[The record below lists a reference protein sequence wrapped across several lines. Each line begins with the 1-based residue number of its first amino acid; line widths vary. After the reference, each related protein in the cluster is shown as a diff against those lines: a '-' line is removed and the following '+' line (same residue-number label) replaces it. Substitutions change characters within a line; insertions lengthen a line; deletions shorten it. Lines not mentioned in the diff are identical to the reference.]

1 MQELDAADDYPEGP
15 RWWLALLACVLVI
28 MGAKLTLILFY
39 GSPVPFWDQWDAE
52 AGKLY
57 QPYLQGY
64 VPLSNFIAAHNE
76 HRILISRLLSLG
88 ELEFAGRWDPIL
100 QMCVNAMLHTAC
112 LVTLMVLL
120 RRMVSASAA
129 IALTAFV
136 ALLVSIPFAWENV
149 LAGFQSQFSCVLLFS
164 IVSLSLLAVAPAFDV
179 RWGVG
184 VLLAVLGYFSL
195 SAGGGTLVIAG
206 VIAAAQVAI
215 GRRAGRREW
224 AGIAVLVVSGVV
236 LLALVPQPPY
246 HASLKAQ
253 SIEQYLLALQ
263 SIASWPLKSMP
274 LVPFL
279 LYLPLAWLAVRVLRE
294 RRPLSDPAWLCIGI
308 GGWIAMQEILLA
320 YGRAPDV
327 RASRYL
333 DLIVVLLVVNFVA
346 VAALLKD
353 LAASGTRR
361 PAGLGLAAAWL
372 LIVMMGTGYSAMKGV
387 AADVINRG
395 QTGKMQVEN
404 VRNYLATGD
413 MAHLKGKPPLQ
424 VPYPNAERLASFLNM
439 PEIRGILPPE
449 LVDDP
454 AARAAM
460 QARLSSGGMFAPLA
474 WNIRTFLPKA
484 GPYIG
489 FAGIAFYFLAGLAGG
504 LLATRSERARG
515 AAPEADAPAPAAAP
529 NPA

>member
-1 MQELDAADDYPEGP
+1 MQGLEATDDYPEGP

-52 AGKLY
+52 GGQIY

-64 VPLSNFIAAHNE
+64 VPLGNLIAAHNE
-76 HRILISRLLSLG
+76 HRILIPRLLALG

-100 QMCVNAMLHTAC
+100 QMCINAMLHTGFV
-112 LVTLMVLL
+112 VTLMVLL
-120 RRMVSASAA
+120 RRMVSATAA
-129 IALTAFV
+129 VALTAFV
-136 ALLVSIPFAWENV
+136 ALLVSVPFAWENV
-149 LAGFQSQFSCVLLFS
+149 LAGFQSQFYLVLLFS
-164 IVSLSLLAVAPAFDV
+164 IISLTLLAVAPAFDV

-184 VLLAVLGYFSL
+184 ILFAVLGYFSL

-224 AGIAVLVVSGVV
+224 AGIAVLLASGLV

-246 HASLKAQ
+246 HAALKAQ
-253 SIEQYLLALQ
+253 SIGQFFLALQ
-263 SIASWPLKSMP
+263 SVASWPLKSMP
-274 LVPFL
+274 FAPFL
-279 LYLPLAWLAVRVLRE
+279 LNAPLVWLAVCVLRE

-308 GGWIAMQEILLA
+308 GGWIGMQEILLA

-333 DLIVVLLVVNFVA
+333 DLMVVLVSVNFVA
-346 VAALLKD
+346 TAALLKG
-353 LAASGTRR
+353 LVPTGTRR
-361 PAGLGLAAAWL
+361 TAGLALAAAWL
-372 LIVMMGTGYSAMKGV
+372 LIVTMGIGYSAMKNV

-413 MAHLKGKPPLQ
+413 MAHLKGKPFLQ
-424 VPYPNAERLASFLNM
+424 VPYPNADRLASLLNL
-439 PEIRGILPPE
+439 PEIRGILSPE
-449 LVDDP
+449 LLDDP

-474 WNIRTFLPKA
+474 WKIRTWLPLA

-489 FAGIAFYFLAGLAGG
+489 FAGIAFYFLAGLAGR
-504 LLATRSERARG
+504 LRARR
-515 AAPEADAPAPAAAP
+515 ALPAPDAVSHAEERPPAAAP
-529 NPA
+529 NLA